1 LEVEGAP
8 QQPLEPQL
16 PGREQNIDTNQP
28 Q

>member
-8 QQPLEPQL
+8 QQPLMPQM
-16 PGREQNIDTNQP
+16 PGREHNVDTNLP